1 MTGGQQPTSELVGR
15 GQEIVQLEEALT
27 LVSTGSRRTVEVVGE
42 AGIGKSR
49 LLQELCRLADARG
62 FLVLEGRAAEFE
74 QDIPFGV
81 IVDALNDYV
90 GSLEPHLFRAL
101 DTQAVQELA
110 SIFPSLSVLAETD
123 AIARADASRY
133 RVHYALRALLERL
146 ARRQAILLALDDLH
160 WADAASFEV
169 IAHVLRR
176 FNGPLLTGLA
186 FRHAPSRLAA
196 ALETSSREGFASRLE
211 PAPLNRTEARAL
223 LDPGTDPA
231 LREELYLES
240 GGNPFYL
247 EQLARADRYPSSPVP
262 LATPHRDEVWTL
274 PPGVIAAIRQELAR
288 LSSDR
293 RRLLEAGAV
302 AGESF
307 DPSLLAAIAEVD
319 EQETLVALD
328 ELLEVDLVRPTAVP
342 RSFRFRHPIVRRVV
356 YDAAPGGW
364 RIGAHT
370 RAAGALAS
378 RHAGG
383 TELAH
388 HLARSAS
395 VGDQRA
401 IAQLIATSRS
411 TGPRAPLTAGRWLLS
426 AVGLLPPGSVE
437 RRVALL
443 AEAGALLT
451 SGAAYDEALASLDEA
466 LSAAPR
472 DHVEL
477 RAGLI
482 AQRAQ
487 ARRRAGHPFTSRS
500 ELELALQSLEDR
512 SDETGLSVRLE
523 LAMDRYWHGDFANVR
538 TLAAEVLTV
547 AAEREDAPIISL
559 AASLT
564 SLANCR
570 EQNLSEA
577 VDYMD
582 RAQAAFAGLPDE
594 RLAEHLYLTHYIGE
608 AALQLER
615 ADDALALG
623 RRGFEVARM
632 TGQGAAARSWIGIE
646 VHALLMKGQAAA
658 AARSAEEWI
667 DPQALATDDWRMIWL
682 VGADSLA
689 ALRTGASEHAL
700 ASANEMLMRSERT
713 HADTALS
720 GLARVHLAGALL
732 ASGDPSGARAELSPL
747 DTDASGWL
755 LDLNCAQGWDTL
767 VRAELA
773 LGDLQAAEGA
783 VSRAE
788 RRAPDARLRQRT
800 ATVRCASAAV
810 KLAAGDPCAA
820 AEAAEDAAAFAEAA
834 ANPLLEARCRA
845 QAGAALAA
853 LGDRDRGVAEL
864 ESAEATLSACGARR
878 EADAVAHELRGLGRR
893 VARAGRREQTAG
905 LSTLSSREREV
916 ANEVAMGKTN
926 RAVAATLFVSE
937 KTVESHLARI
947 YAKLDVHSRAALATV
962 IARDAGDGSRD
973 RP

>member
-1 MTGGQQPTSELVGR
+1 MAGGRQATSELVGR
-15 GQEIVQLEEALT
+15 GREIVQLEEALA
-27 LVSTGSRRTVEVVGE
+27 LVATGSRWTVEVVGE
-42 AGIGKSR
+42 PGIGKSR
-49 LLQELCRLADARG
+49 LLQELCGHAETRG

-90 GSLEPHLFRAL
+90 GSLEPPLFRAL
-101 DTQAVQELA
+101 DAEAVQELA
-110 SIFPSLSVLAETD
+110 SIFPSLSMLADTD

-133 RVHYALRALLERL
+133 RIHYALRALLERL

-169 IAHVLRR
+169 VAHVLRR
-176 FNGPLLTGLA
+176 FNGPLLMALA

-196 ALETSSREGFASRLE
+196 ALETNSREGFGSRLE
-211 PAPLNRTEARAL
+211 PAPLNRAEARAL
-223 LDPGTDPA
+223 LDPGIDPA
-231 LREELYLES
+231 LGEELYLES

-262 LATPHRDEVWTL
+262 LTTPDHDEVWTA
-274 PPGVIAAIRQELAR
+274 PPGVIAAIGQELAR
-288 LSSDR
+288 LPPDR
-293 RRLLEAGAV
+293 RRLLEAAAV

-328 ELLEVDLVRPTAVP
+328 ELLGVDLLRPTAVP

-364 RIGAHT
+364 RIGAHA

-378 RHAGG
+378 RHTGG
-383 TELAH
+383 TDLAH
-388 HLARSAS
+388 HLALSAS
-395 VGDQRA
+395 VGDEWA
-401 IAQLIATSRS
+401 IDQLIAASRS
-411 TGPRAPLTAGRWLLS
+411 TAPRAPLTAGRWLLS
-426 AVGLLPPGSVE
+426 AVRLLPPGSVE

-443 AEAGALLT
+443 AEAGGLLT

-466 LSAAPR
+466 LSAAR
-472 DHVEL
+472 SDQVEL

-482 AQRAQ
+482 AQRTE

-500 ELELALQSLEDR
+500 QLELALQSLANR
-512 SDETGLSVRLE
+512 SDETVLSVCVE
-523 LAMDRYWHGDFANVR
+523 LMMDRYWHGDFANLR
-538 TLAAEVLTV
+538 ILAAEVLK
-547 AAEREDAPIISL
+547 AAVEREDGPITSL
-559 AASLT
+559 AASLS
-564 SLANCR
+564 SLAHSR
-570 EQNLSEA
+570 EQNLSRA
-577 VDYMD
+577 VVYMD
-582 RAQAAFAGLPDE
+582 QAQAAFTGLTDE
-594 RLAEHLYLTHYIGE
+594 RLAERLYVTQYIGE
-608 AALQLER
+608 GALQLER
-615 ADDALALG
+615 ADDALAQA

-632 TGQGAAARSWIGIE
+632 TGQGAAARSWVGLE
-646 VHALLMKGQAAA
+646 VYALLMKGQAAN

-667 DPQALATDDWRMIWL
+667 SPAALATDDWRIIWL
-682 VGADSLA
+682 AGADSLA
-689 ALRTGASEHAL
+689 ALRAGAVERAL
-700 ASANEMLMRSERT
+700 ASANEMLIRSQRT
-713 HADTALS
+713 HADTVLP
-720 GLARVHLAGALL
+720 GFARVHLAGALF
-732 ASGDPSGARAELSPL
+732 ATGDPSSARAELSPL
-747 DTDASGWL
+747 DTDTSGWL
-755 LDLNCAQGWDTL
+755 LDLNCAHGWDTL

-773 LGDLQAAEGA
+773 LGDLEAAEGA

-788 RRAPDARLRQRT
+788 GRTPDARLRQQT

-810 KLAAGDPCAA
+810 KLAAGDPRAA
-820 AEAAEDAAAFAEAA
+820 AAAAEDAAALAESA

-864 ESAEATLSACGARR
+864 ESAEAALSACGARR
-878 EADAVAHELRGLGRR
+878 EADAAARELRRLGRR
-893 VARAGRREQTAG
+893 VTRAGRREQTAG
-905 LSTLSSREREV
+905 LLALSSREREV

-947 YAKLDVHSRAALATV
+947 YAKLEVHSRAALATI